1 MARRFWILKTKR
13 FLMCTNRSLKGT
25 RRQKR
30 VGVSA
35 FRRIGASA
43 GDGRRSVWVCS
54 GIEGG
59 KAGRRQKRVGVSAF
73 RGIGGQR

>member
-1 MARRFWILKTKR
+1 MARRFWILKTKG

-35 FRRIGASA
+35 FR
-43 GDGRRSVWVCS
+43 
-54 GIEGG
+54 
-59 KAGRRQKRVGVSAF
+59 
-73 RGIGGQR
+73 GIGGQR